1 MHQYIFVL
9 VYCMSAKIFTTHP
22 FNSITMF
29 RLTYHSSSGQSEPN
43 RLKSSNRHCFAF
55 RQYPFKCKFPLRYF
69 WDKRL
74 ILVQKKSLTVYIC
87 NCARIS
93 IILAELW
100 YGGLLWILPVWIAS
114 NYAETWNAKVTLDYS
129 LYFTFH
135 LLTAQFGKEWLLRQ
149 NLKTL
154 SMATTAVPPRL
165 RVRYI

>member
-69 WDKRL
+69 RQTNDWFWYKKNLSQCIYAIVLGSRSFQLSCDMVVSCGSFQFELHPITPQPRTL
-74 ILVQKKSLTVYIC
+74 KSLWTTPYTLLL
-87 NCARIS
+87 IS
-93 IILAELW
+93 
-100 YGGLLWILPVWIAS
+100 
-114 NYAETWNAKVTLDYS
+114 
-129 LYFTFH
+129 
-135 LLTAQFGKEWLLRQ
+135 
-149 NLKTL
+149 
-154 SMATTAVPPRL
+154 
-165 RVRYI
+165 